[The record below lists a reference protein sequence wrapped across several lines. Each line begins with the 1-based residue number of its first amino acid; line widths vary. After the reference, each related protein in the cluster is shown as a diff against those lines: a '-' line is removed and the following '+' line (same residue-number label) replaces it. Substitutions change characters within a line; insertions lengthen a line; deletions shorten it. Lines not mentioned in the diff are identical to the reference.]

1 MTVKA
6 ETFDERKSV
15 RFFFKLIWRN
25 IIQYSKMSKHRFHFC
40 TLLFL
45 LGLNASTFAQEAIR
59 GRVIDEKSQEPIPG
73 AHLVIRGTTDGTTT
87 DEHGQFSLSITKQ
100 NEVLIISAVGYET
113 RSISI
118 KAGDEFIVGLNSLEF
133 MLNEVTVSAFEGQ
146 RTLLETPATVGK
158 LNDRDIARFSLL
170 SPQQSLSILPGVKVE
185 STTIG
190 RYSLRIRGGNL
201 GVVAHTDNY
210 KSYWNGIP
218 ITFADGFSPLAH
230 YDFGNVGT
238 ISIIRGPSGSIYGAG
253 LSGVALFENKGP
265 TAKKTSLQTE
275 ALTGSYGAHR
285 YAVTLTTGGEK
296 GDIRLQYA
304 DVHTDGYREE
314 SSSDNKSV
322 NIFARVFPS
331 EQQSIYFVSNFVDR
345 SYGIPGNI
353 NAEQLADDPR
363 QARNSPELDNGLS
376 GQNLMIG
383 AAHEYH
389 WNTQWE
395 NTSSFSYQVN
405 EGTFQ
410 IGTPFFKIAD
420 QGITTT
426 FSMRTATAYNFSAFA
441 GLSARFVFGGEFTR
455 GINDVDDFSDGFE
468 SPIYSSR
475 GTLDRSAL
483 AFAQLEME
491 LPGDFTMTLGGSF
504 NNFYVSFEERLLET
518 GVPRF
523 SKEVNDFSPRIA
535 LVKKLKENLYLQG
548 NISKGFSPP
557 PRGAIDNDGF
567 NTNENL
573 ESAKGL
579 NKEIGIR
586 GMLLGNKL
594 SMDLVYYHLDET
606 DVIVPRITSN
616 ADGIDRI
623 LNENAGAIRRQGIE
637 LSAEYLIQNDPTKF
651 LSLAKIWASY
661 TYMDHQFKT
670 YNTIAVNDNN
680 ESFEVSYD
688 GNYVPGIHP
697 HTLILGLDLNSRT
710 GFYINNTFN
719 HYGPIYLNNS
729 NTDKDDAYSLLDVRT
744 GYRRVLPKN
753 LAVDIYGGANN
764 ILDDEYSSMHGL
776 NASFGAYYDPAPGR
790 NFYGGISL
798 KYNFN

>member
-1 MTVKA
+1 
-6 ETFDERKSV
+6 
-15 RFFFKLIWRN
+15 
-25 IIQYSKMSKHRFHFC
+25 MSKHFLHFG

-45 LGLNASTFAQEAIR
+45 LCLSNPIFAQQAIR
-59 GRVIDEKSQEPIPG
+59 GKVTDEIRQEPIPD
-73 AHLVIRGTTDGTTT
+73 AHLTIRGTTQGTIT
-87 DEHGQFSLSITKQ
+87 DENGLFSLHISKQ

-113 RSISI
+113 TSVSA
-118 KAGDEFIVGLNSLEF
+118 KAGDDLSINMKSLEF

-170 SPQQSLSILPGVKVE
+170 SPQQSLSTLPGVKVE

-253 LSGVALFENKGP
+253 LSGVALYESKAP
-265 TAKKTSLQTE
+265 IDKKTSVQTD
-275 ALTGSYGAHR
+275 ALVGSYGAHR

-304 DVHTDGYREE
+304 DVHTDGYRNE
-314 SSSDNKSV
+314 SSSDNRSI
-322 NIFARVFPS
+322 NLFARVFPS
-331 EQQSIYFVSNFVDR
+331 EKQSIYFVSNFIDR

-353 NAEQLADDPR
+353 SAEQVAEDPR
-363 QARNSPELDNGLS
+363 QARNSPELDNGLT

-395 NTSSFSYQVN
+395 NTSSFSFQVN
-405 EGTFQ
+405 EGTFL
-410 IGTPFFKIAD
+410 IGTPFFKVAD
-420 QGITTT
+420 KGITTT
-426 FSMRTATAYNFSAFA
+426 FSMRTATAYNFKAVA
-441 GLSARFVFGGEFTR
+441 GLPARFVFGGEFTR
-455 GINDVDDFSDGFE
+455 GINEVNDFSDGFE

-483 AFAQLEME
+483 AFTQLEME
-491 LPGDFTMTLGGSF
+491 LLGDLTMTLGGSF

-523 SKEVNDFSPRIA
+523 TKEVNDFAPRIA
-535 LVKKLKENLYLQG
+535 LVKKLKDNLYLQG

-567 NTNENL
+567 NTNVNL

-586 GMLLGNKL
+586 GMLLDDRL
-594 SMDLVYYHLDET
+594 SMDLVYYHLNET

-616 ADGIDRI
+616 AEGIDRI
-623 LNENAGAIRRQGIE
+623 INENAGAIRRQGIE
-637 LSAEYLIQNDPTKF
+637 LSAEYLIQNDPSKF
-651 LSLAKIWASY
+651 LSLAKIWTSY

-670 YNTIAVNDNN
+670 YNTIAINDND
-680 ESFEVSYD
+680 ESVEVSYD
-688 GNYVPGIHP
+688 GNDVPGIHP
-697 HTLILGLDLNSRT
+697 HTLILGLDLNSKL

-719 HYGPIYLNNS
+719 YYGPIYLNNA
-729 NTDKDDAYSLLDVRT
+729 NTDKDDAYSLLDMRA
-744 GYRRVLPKN
+744 GYRRVFPKN
-753 LAVDIYGGANN
+753 ISLDLYGGANN
-764 ILDDEYSSMHGL
+764 LLDDEYSSMHGL
-776 NASFGAYYDPAPGR
+776 NASFGAFYDPAPGR